1 MFWLAELGKAD
12 NIWLFNGL
20 NNIVD
25 YCNAGA
31 GIACQL
37 NWSFSEKEVALYES
51 EHTVA
56 LSCLHGAILPCVMQC
71 LCLHTLGLYQSTRR
85 LTMSYGSRSSCPL
98 LAMAGDISGG
108 QRRGAL

>member
-51 EHTVA
+51 PHAHYSQWLEISPVVNGEVHFSSLNAVRGRGGHPGLALGVA
-56 LSCLHGAILPCVMQC
+56 P
-71 LCLHTLGLYQSTRR
+71 
-85 LTMSYGSRSSCPL
+85 GSMLQQLKKRD
-98 LAMAGDISGG
+98 A
-108 QRRGAL
+108 ALRKQQ